1 MTEIEMLK
9 TLLSSTPKPKC
20 ADLIPFKII
29 EGDKERGYVKVE
41 FEEQPAF
48 GNLFGYIQGGF
59 LSAMMEVPV
68 SLAGLLKTGAWL
80 LTIEMKTS
88 YFAPAKIGACI
99 AEGQVLRS
107 GRKIVFVEGRLW
119 GIDGKLATHVTAT
132 LLGPKLSPAVNK
144 E

>member
-1 MTEIEMLK
+1 MTEIETLK
-9 TLLSSTPKPKC
+9 TLLLSAPKPKC

-29 EGDKERGYVKVE
+29 QCDKERGYVKVE

-88 YFAPAKIGACI
+88 YLAPAKIGPCI

-107 GRKIVFVEGRLW
+107 GQKIVFVEGRMW
-119 GIDGKLATHVTAT
+119 DNDGKLTVHVTAT
-132 LLGPKLSPAVNK
+132 LLGPKLSPSVSK
-144 E
+144 G